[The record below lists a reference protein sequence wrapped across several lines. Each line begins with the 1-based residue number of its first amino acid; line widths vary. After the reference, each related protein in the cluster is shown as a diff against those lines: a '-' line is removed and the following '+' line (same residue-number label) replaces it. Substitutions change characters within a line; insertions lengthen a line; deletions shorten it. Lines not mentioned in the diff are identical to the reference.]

1 MEVSTEFV
9 GVAVG
14 DKFSSFDTLSNKIKR
29 AEDASFVQ
37 LYLRDS
43 RTLDAA
49 KKRTPKIAAQASEIL
64 KYHSITYSCIF
75 GGKEHKTGS
84 KGIRTSAQ

>member
-1 MEVSTEFV
+1 MYRIRLVADKMEVSTEFV

-43 RTLDAA
+43 RTLE
-49 KKRTPKIAAQASEIL
+49 AAQDCQRNSEVSFHHVQL
-64 KYHSITYSCIF
+64 HF
-75 GGKEHKTGS
+75 
-84 KGIRTSAQ
+84 RRQRA